1 MEKLTLAQADT
12 IIDKTFAK
20 GGEMGLKPLTV
31 AVLDDGGNLVA
42 FKKQDNSSVMRFEI
56 ARGKAWGAIGMG
68 TASRN
73 LENVAKE
80 PEVVFLADI
89 LNQAGAKIEGQG
101 TDMIIIQGV
110 SSLKPIECRIFPDR
124 IEAGTYMI
132 AAAITLR
139 DLANQSGGQ
148 GIRHFAEPES
158 GINLLETDIMG

>member
-12 IIDKTFAK
+12 IIDETFAK

-80 PEVVFLADI
+80 RPHFMNALVGASGGKVVPVAGGLLVKTGDGQI
-89 LNQAGAKIEGQG
+89 VGSIGVSGDTSDNDEQAGRAG
-101 TDMIIIQGV
+101 
-110 SSLKPIECRIFPDR
+110 
-124 IEAGTYMI
+124 IEAAG
-132 AAAITLR
+132 
-139 DLANQSGGQ
+139 LA
-148 GIRHFAEPES
+148 
-158 GINLLETDIMG
+158 TD